1 MAVEEAEI
9 HVGDID
15 VIFEATLLDALG
27 VAFSLAGATTLEL
40 IFCKPNGTVVTQTA
54 VLTTDGL
61 DGKLQYTSVVDDLDQ
76 EGPWQIQANVVAV
89 GFTGHSSIGNFEVK
103 PNLA

>member
-9 HVGDID
+9 HVGDIN
-15 VIFEATLLDALG
+15 VVFEVTLLDALE
-27 VAFSLAGATTLEL
+27 VAFSLAGATSLQIL
-40 IFCKPNGTVVTQTA
+40 LCKPDSTVLTKIA

-61 DGKLQYTSVVDDLDQ
+61 DGKLQYVSIANDLDQ
-76 EGPWQIQANVVAV
+76 DGPWQIQANIASP
-89 GFTGHSSIGNFEVK
+89 GFTGHSSKGNFEVE